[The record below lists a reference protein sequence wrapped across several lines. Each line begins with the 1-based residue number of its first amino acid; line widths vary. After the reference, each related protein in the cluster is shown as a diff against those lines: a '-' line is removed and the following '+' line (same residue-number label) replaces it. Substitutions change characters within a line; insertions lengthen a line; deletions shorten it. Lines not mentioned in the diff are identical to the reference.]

1 MPLQPTPVYIPAIT
15 RFNFWKNLAM
25 RCKEPCFDE
34 ANAGGMSVFN
44 AANGVGLPSG
54 VGTGVGNGAAL
65 TSGESIN
72 LSVCGQA

>member
-1 MPLQPTPVYIPAIT
+1 
-15 RFNFWKNLAM
+15 M